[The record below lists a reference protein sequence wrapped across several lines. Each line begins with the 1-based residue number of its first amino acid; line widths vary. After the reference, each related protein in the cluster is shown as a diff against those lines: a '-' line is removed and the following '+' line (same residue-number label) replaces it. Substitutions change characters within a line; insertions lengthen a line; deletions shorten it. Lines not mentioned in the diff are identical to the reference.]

1 MATQICE
8 KWNPT
13 IEVQDPWFSILHAAY
28 DIEMLKWQSQYDNT
42 LTPFSNVYMGKPSWN

>member
-42 LTPFSNVYMGKPSWN
+42 LTPFSNVYMGKPLWN